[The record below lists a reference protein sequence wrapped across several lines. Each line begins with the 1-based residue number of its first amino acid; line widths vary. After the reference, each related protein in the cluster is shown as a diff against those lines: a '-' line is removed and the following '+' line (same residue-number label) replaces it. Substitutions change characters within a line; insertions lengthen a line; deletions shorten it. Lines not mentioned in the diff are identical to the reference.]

1 MPVAYAGNGGVLVPL
16 SFLAITLV
24 LLLFGG
30 AYAAMTRRA
39 PLAGAMYTYVSLGL
53 GRPAGTAAAAVALAA
68 YHALQLGLYGL
79 AGLAAKPLLHDWFH
93 VDLAWWTVP
102 AACWLL
108 VVPAGLLRV
117 EVTGGL
123 FALVVLAEIA
133 VIAGFAAVNLLEP
146 AGRRL
151 TDAAILPA
159 DPGAIDRPALGLL
172 LVVVVLAVVGFESA
186 GTYAEETMRPRRDA
200 GRAAYAIVPVL
211 SLLAVAAWSV
221 SAAAGGGVTALAR
234 RHGSE
239 LVFVL
244 AAARLPAWAV
254 TLGRVLLLAA
264 LFAAALALHN
274 AVARYLFALG
284 RERVLPAGLA
294 RTTGSTGVP
303 WVASL
308 TQSVL
313 AGVALLTT
321 VLAGAGQDAPARVAA
336 AGGIGILLLLTTTAL
351 AALLHLNRLPD
362 VEGSWRRFLA
372 PILSSEPR
380 HALPSRVRAPPR
392 TA

>member
-1 MPVAYAGNGGVLVPL
+1 MLNGPVSTPAELRPARLGGAAVTFFALAAAAPLAVLVLVVPAAYAGNGGVLVPL

-172 LVVVVLAVVGFESA
+172 LAVAALAFVGFEST

-200 GRAAYAIVPVL
+200 GRAAYATVLVL
-211 SLLAVAAWSV
+211 SLLLAFAAWSV
-221 SAAAGGGVTALAR
+221 SAAAGSGQVDRPGPGATARSSCSSSPR
-234 RHGSE
+234 RDS
-239 LVFVL
+239 
-244 AAARLPAWAV
+244 
-254 TLGRVLLLAA
+254 
-264 LFAAALALHN
+264 
-274 AVARYLFALG
+274 
-284 RERVLPAGLA
+284 
-294 RTTGSTGVP
+294 
-303 WVASL
+303 
-308 TQSVL
+308 
-313 AGVALLTT
+313 
-321 VLAGAGQDAPARVAA
+321 
-336 AGGIGILLLLTTTAL
+336 
-351 AALLHLNRLPD
+351 
-362 VEGSWRRFLA
+362 RRG
-372 PILSSEPR
+372 P
-380 HALPSRVRAPPR
+380 
-392 TA
+392 